1 MDTVSLD
8 TFMLDVPLN
17 EVHFFKQMVKQ
28 MGWHLHSKRTMTAL
42 EQSLD
47 DERNG
52 RVNHYANSEEFFD
65 KMGIF
70 CMETEKDCGNAI
82 YSQTGC

>member
-17 EVHFFKQMVKQ
+17 EVHFFKQMVKK

-42 EQSLD
+42 
-47 DERNG
+47 
-52 RVNHYANSEEFFD
+52 
-65 KMGIF
+65 
-70 CMETEKDCGNAI
+70 
-82 YSQTGC
+82 

>member
-17 EVHFFKQMVKQ
+17 EVHFFKQM
-28 MGWHLHSKRTMTAL
+28 GWHLHSKRAMTAL